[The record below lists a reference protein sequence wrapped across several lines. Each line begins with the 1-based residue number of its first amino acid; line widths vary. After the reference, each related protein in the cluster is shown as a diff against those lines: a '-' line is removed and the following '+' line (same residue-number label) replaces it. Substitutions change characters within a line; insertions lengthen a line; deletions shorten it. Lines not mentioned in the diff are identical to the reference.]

1 MLKSFNKKPMKR
13 FIIIIFA
20 TILLVYAGMNAQEL
34 IQKEKT
40 TSQEDVVTITPSPTI
55 KIPTISNTFV
65 LSENTDSSQTTLTL
79 ESIGKYNDEIIKSE
93 KTSSQWKLSQNDT
106 LLQISINPSD
116 TSPFGADLEPDITL
130 LNSRLTA
137 NQIYRVKVDENFY
150 FYTNRYYND
159 SCGQRYCS
167 NGLLSTDSGEDL
179 SIYCVLGESSP
190 DELSFCDNIVV
201 NLNDKSI

>member
-1 MLKSFNKKPMKR
+1 MKR
-13 FIIIIFA
+13 IIILTIA

-40 TSQEDVVTITPSPTI
+40 SSQEYVITITPSPSI
-55 KIPTISNTFV
+55 EVPTLSHTFV
-65 LSENTDSSQTTLTL
+65 LSENTNSSQSNLTL
-79 ESIGKYNDEIIKSE
+79 ESIGNYKGEVIKSE
-93 KTSSQWKLSQNDT
+93 QTPSQWKLSQNDT
-106 LLQISINPSD
+106 FLQISTNPSD

-137 NQIYRVKVDENFY
+137 NQIYRVKVDESFY

>member
-1 MLKSFNKKPMKR
+1 MKR
-13 FIIIIFA
+13 IIILTIA

-40 TSQEDVVTITPSPTI
+40 SSQEYVITITPSPSI
-55 KIPTISNTFV
+55 EVPTLSHTFV
-65 LSENTDSSQTTLTL
+65 LSENTNSSQSNLTL
-79 ESIGKYNDEIIKSE
+79 ESIGNYKGEVIKSE
-93 KTSSQWKLSQNDT
+93 QTPSQWKLSQNDT
-106 LLQISINPSD
+106 FLQISTNPSD

-137 NQIYRVKVDENFY
+137 NQIYRVKVDESFY

-167 NGLLSTDSGEDL
+167 NGLLSTDGGVDM

>member
-1 MLKSFNKKPMKR
+1 MKR
-13 FIIIIFA
+13 IIILTIA

-40 TSQEDVVTITPSPTI
+40 ISQEEVITITPSPSI
-55 KIPTISNTFV
+55 EVPTLSHTFV
-65 LSENTDSSQTTLTL
+65 LSENTNSSQSNLTL
-79 ESIGKYNDEIIKSE
+79 ESIGNYKGEVIKSE
-93 KTSSQWKLSQNDT
+93 QTPSQWKLSQNDT
-106 LLQISINPSD
+106 FLQISTNPSD

-137 NQIYRVKVDENFY
+137 NQIYRVKVDESFY